1 MPTMTNKSDIS
12 HQASELRQQA
22 EKIALEKP
30 ALSLE
35 DIHAMSVEERLRV
48 ALNSTAMVFNQDTG
62 LALHLV
68 HNSLLT
74 CLKRADNRSASL
86 QRNSP

>member
-1 MPTMTNKSDIS
+1 MTSKDDIS

-22 EKIALEKP
+22 EEIALEKS

-35 DIHAMSVEERLRV
+35 DFHAMSAEERLRV
-48 ALNSTAMVFNQDTG
+48 AFQQHGHG
-62 LALHLV
+62 LVQSGHGPAYTV
-68 HNSLLT
+68 IHNSLLT
-74 CLKRADNRSASL
+74 CLERADNRSASL